1 MRLWKLPDQV
11 LRLGILFVIAIAALV
26 IARQRFVPESFG
38 ELGHYRADAIGE
50 AREQSIQFA
59 GAEAC
64 ADCHD
69 DVVEAKGQ
77 SYHRGLSCE
86 VCHGPG
92 AAHAETAGEEP
103 PVVPREREACLYC
116 HGYLPSR
123 PTGFPQ
129 VIEKAHNPMEPC
141 MGCHDPHDPTPP
153 HVPESCSACHGQ
165 IARTKA
171 VSPHRTLD
179 CETCHAA
186 DKRHRESPR
195 SYLPSKPT
203 QKEFC
208 GGCHSPDATSLKAIP
223 RVEIE
228 THGGRY
234 LCWQCHYPHHPEA
247 G

>member
-1 MRLWKLPDQV
+1 LRLWKLPDQV

-50 AREQSIQFA
+50 AAEQPIRFA

-69 DVVEAKGQ
+69 DVVDVKGQ

-92 AAHAETAGEEP
+92 AAHVETAGEQS
-103 PVVPREREACLYC
+103 PVVPRERAACLYC

-129 VIEKAHNPMEPC
+129 IIEKAHNPMEPC
-141 MGCHDPHDPTPP
+141 LGCHNPHDPTPP

-171 VSPHRTLD
+171 VSPHRTLN
-179 CETCHAA
+179 CETCHTA
-186 DKRHRESPR
+186 DERHRESPR

-203 QKEFC
+203 RKEFC
-208 GGCHSPDATSLKAIP
+208 GTCHAPGATSPKSIP

-228 THGGRY
+228 AHGGRY

>member
-11 LRLGILFVIAIAALV
+11 LRLGILFIIVIAALV
-26 IARQRFVPESFG
+26 IARQRFVPDSFG
-38 ELGHYRADAIGE
+38 DLGHYRADAIDE
-50 AREQSIQFA
+50 AVKQPIRFA

-64 ADCHD
+64 GDCHD
-69 DVVEAKGQ
+69 DVAEAKGQ
-77 SYHRGLSCE
+77 SYHRGVSCE

-92 AAHAETAGEEP
+92 AAHAETAGEQTV
-103 PVVPREREACLYC
+103 VVPQKREACLYC

-153 HVPESCSACHGQ
+153 HIPERCSACHGQ

-171 VSPHRTLD
+171 VSPHRTLE
-179 CETCHAA
+179 CETCHTA
-186 DKRHRESPR
+186 DERHRESPM
-195 SYLPSKPT
+195 SYRPSKPT
-203 QKEFC
+203 QREFC
-208 GGCHSPDATSLKAIP
+208 GRCHSPDAASPGNIP